1 MWCLT
6 CWFTCASQLGN
17 PISNL
22 LSESK
27 AKNSPLHLIGK
38 RNMNKTIVSI
48 VQGDITKRPVEAI
61 VNAANNTL
69 LGGGGVDGAIHRAA
83 GPELLEE
90 CRGLRGCATGE
101 AKITKAYRIPQARYV
116 IHTVGPIYGRE
127 SGHEATLLA
136 SCYRQSLQLAVEHNC
151 KSIAFPSIST
161 GAYGYP
167 IEEASLVSLRAIRDF
182 AEQSPGLIDLVEI
195 ATFSPQD
202 HRAYQRA
209 YQEIFGT
216 C

>member
-1 MWCLT
+1 M
-6 CWFTCASQLGN
+6 Q
-17 PISNL
+17 
-22 LSESK
+22 
-27 AKNSPLHLIGK
+27 
-38 RNMNKTIVSI
+38 KTVVSI
-48 VQGDITKRPVEAI
+48 VQGDITKRTVDAI

-90 CRGLRGCATGE
+90 CRGLRGCATGD

-116 IHTVGPIYGRE
+116 IHTVGPIYG
-127 SGHEATLLA
+127 SQGGQEATLLA
-136 SCYRQSLQLAVEHNC
+136 SCYRQSLQLAADHNC

-167 IEEASLVSLRAIRDF
+167 IEEASLVALAAIRDF
-182 AEQSPGLIDLVEI
+182 VEQNPGLIDLVEI

-202 HRAYQRA
+202 HQAYQQA
-209 YQEIFGT
+209 YGKIFGT
-216 C
+216 A